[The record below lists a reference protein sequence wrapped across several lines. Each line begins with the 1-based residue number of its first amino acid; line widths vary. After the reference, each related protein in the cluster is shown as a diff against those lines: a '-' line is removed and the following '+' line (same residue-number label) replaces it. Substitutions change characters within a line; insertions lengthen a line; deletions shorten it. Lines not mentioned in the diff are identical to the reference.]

1 MISVIAIDD
10 EPLALQ
16 LIADYIQKTP
26 DLRLAGQFENPLE
39 AARFVGRNHID
50 IVFTDIQM
58 PGLNGIEFTK
68 SMINGPVVIFT
79 TAFEKYAIEG
89 FKLDVADYLLKP
101 FTYEEFLTAVHKAE
115 RMIRSIPKP
124 ADEVEAQCIAS
135 LLSDNEFLFL
145 KSDYKIKRINFL
157 NIIYIEGL
165 KEYVRVYTTNSDKPV
180 LSLSSLK
187 VLEKRLPAG
196 RFMRVHRSFIVN
208 LEKIDTIDR
217 SRIVFGKKYI
227 PIGDRYKD
235 RFQDFLDKN
244 FL

>member
-26 DLRLAGQFENPLE
+26 DLILAGQFENPLE
-39 AARFVGRNHID
+39 AARFVSLNHVD

-58 PGLNGIEFTK
+58 PGLNGIEFTR
-68 SMINGPVVIFT
+68 SMVNGPVVIFT
-79 TAFEKYAIEG
+79 TAFEKYALEG

-101 FTYEEFLTAVHKAE
+101 FTYEEFLTALHKAE
-115 RMIRSIPKP
+115 RMIRSVSKP
-124 ADEVEAQCIAS
+124 GDEV
-135 LLSDNEFLFL
+135 LSNNEFLFL
-145 KSDYKIKRINFL
+145 KSDYKIKRIDFR

-165 KEYVRVYTTNSDKPV
+165 KEYVKVYVTHSDKPV
-180 LSLSSLK
+180 ISLSSLK
-187 VLEKRLPAG
+187 ILETKLPAG

-227 PIGDRYKD
+227 PIGDQYKD
-235 RFQDFLDKN
+235 RFQEFLDKN

>member
-16 LIADYIQKTP
+16 LVADYIQKTP
-26 DLRLAGQFENPLE
+26 DLILAGQFENPLE
-39 AARFVGRNHID
+39 AARFVSNNHVD
-50 IVFTDIQM
+50 IVFTDIRM
-58 PGLNGIEFTK
+58 PGLNGIEFTR
-68 SMINGPVVIFT
+68 SMVNGPVVVFT
-79 TAFEKYAIEG
+79 TAFEKYALEG

-115 RMIRSIPKP
+115 RMLRSVTKP
-124 ADEVEAQCIAS
+124 SDEI
-135 LLSDNEFLFL
+135 LSDNEFLFL
-145 KSDYKIKRINFL
+145 KSDYKIKRINL
-157 NIIYIEGL
+157 RDILYIEGL
-165 KEYVRVYTTNSDKPV
+165 KEYVKVYVTNSEKPV
-180 LSLSSLK
+180 LSLTSLK
-187 VLEKRLPAG
+187 NLESRLPAG

-227 PIGDRYKD
+227 PVGDQYKD
-235 RFQDFLDKN
+235 RFQEFLSRN

>member
-26 DLRLAGQFENPLE
+26 DLILAGQFENPLE
-39 AARFVGRNHID
+39 AARFVSINHVD

-58 PGLNGIEFTK
+58 PGLNGIEFTR
-68 SMINGPVVIFT
+68 SMVNGPVVIFT
-79 TAFEKYAIEG
+79 TAFEKYALEG

-101 FTYEEFLTAVHKAE
+101 FTYEEFLTALHKAE
-115 RMIRSIPKP
+115 RMIRSVSKP
-124 ADEVEAQCIAS
+124 GDEV
-135 LLSDNEFLFL
+135 LSNNEFLFL
-145 KSDYKIKRINFL
+145 KSDYKIKRIDFR

-165 KEYVRVYTTNSDKPV
+165 KEYVKVYVTHSDKPV
-180 LSLSSLK
+180 ISLSSLK
-187 VLEKRLPAG
+187 ILETKLPAG

-227 PIGDRYKD
+227 PIGDQYKD
-235 RFQDFLDKN
+235 RFQEFLDKN

>member
-1 MISVIAIDD
+1 MIKVIAIDD

-16 LIADYIQKTP
+16 QIADYIQMTP
-26 DLRLAGQFENPLE
+26 DLMLAGQFENPVE
-39 AARFVGRNHID
+39 AAQYISKNPID

-58 PGLNGIEFTK
+58 PALNGIEFTR
-68 SMINGPVVIFT
+68 SMVNGPVVIFT

-101 FTYEEFLTAVHKAE
+101 FTYEEFLTSVHKAE
-115 RMIRSIPKP
+115 RMISSLAKP
-124 ADEVEAQCIAS
+124 ADEV
-135 LLSDNEFLFL
+135 LSNNEFLFL
-145 KSDYKIKRINFL
+145 KSDYKIKRIDFH
-157 NIIYIEGL
+157 NILYIEGM
-165 KEYVRVYTTNSDKPV
+165 KEYVKVHTVHSDKPV

-187 VLEKRLPAG
+187 NLETKLPAG
-196 RFMRVHRSFIVN
+196 KFMRVHRSFIVN

-227 PIGDRYKD
+227 PVGDQYRDK
-235 RFQDFLDKN
+235 FQEFLDRN